1 MNIEI
6 AKKKL
11 QNFVTRDKERN
22 IHGILVKDG
31 CSYATDGRIAVCI
44 KLDGHVEDDIP
55 KEYPVDTMIG
65 IIKEGVFDGKRYTV
79 DHDQFMAQCKVLMEK
94 RNAQV
99 EEDRRN
105 YRDRYEEVVCP
116 DCRSSVYY
124 DKELEKL
131 VSEKEDFQYS
141 ELRNVDFP
149 VYLMLDGNGFIFC
162 NLGYVATIVREFGEG
177 VMFWV
182 NEKDTRNKSFFKTN
196 DGISGVLMPLIMYG
210 SLEDDKNPVKI
221 QMHAVQEG
229 E

>member
-1 MNIEI
+1 MNIEM
-6 AKKKL
+6 AKEKL
-11 QNFVTRDKERN
+11 QNFMTRDKERN
-22 IHGILVKDG
+22 IHGVLVKDG
-31 CSYATDGRIAVCI
+31 CAYATDGRIAVCI
-44 KLDGHVEDDIP
+44 KLDGQVEDDIP
-55 KEYPVDTMIG
+55 KKYPVETMTG
-65 IIKEGVFDGKRYTV
+65 IIKECAFDGKRYTV
-79 DHDQFMAQCKVLMEK
+79 DHDQFVERCVALMEK

-99 EEDRRN
+99 EEDRRD
-105 YRDRYEEVVCP
+105 YKDRYEDVTCP
-116 DCRSSVYY
+116 CCGTYVYY

-131 VSEKEDFQYS
+131 VSDKEEFAYT

-149 VYLMLDGNGFIFC
+149 VYLMLDGNGFCFC

-182 NEKDTRNKSFFKTN
+182 NERDPQRKLFFKTN

-210 SLEDDKNPVKI
+210 SFEDDKNPVKI